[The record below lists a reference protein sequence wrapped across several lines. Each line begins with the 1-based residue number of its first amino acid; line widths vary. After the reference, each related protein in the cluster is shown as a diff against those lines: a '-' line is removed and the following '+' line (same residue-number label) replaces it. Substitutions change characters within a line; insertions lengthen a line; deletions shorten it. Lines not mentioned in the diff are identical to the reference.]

1 MLDGIGPGG
10 LTPLRLCLASST
22 LAACLSRL
30 LKFRMNALTPH
41 CHRPHQEPSCLLC
54 CLLCR
59 ATFPV
64 TGTCCL
70 QVPAFS
76 ATSPAPIFD
85 PSYSY
90 TQTFA
95 CNSTLVGKAVA
106 VQLEGETEILSLAEI
121 SVSGVAL

>member
-1 MLDGIGPGG
+1 MLKVCPND
-10 LTPLRLCLASST
+10 LT
-22 LAACLSRL
+22 
-30 LKFRMNALTPH
+30 H
-41 CHRPHQEPSCLLC
+41 CLLGS
-54 CLLCR
+54 LPSL
-59 ATFPV
+59 
-64 TGTCCL
+64 TGICCL

-85 PSYSY
+85 PRYSY

-95 CNSTLVGKAVA
+95 CSSTLVGKAVA

>member
-1 MLDGIGPGG
+1 MLPEF
-10 LTPLRLCLASST
+10 T
-22 LAACLSRL
+22 
-30 LKFRMNALTPH
+30 
-41 CHRPHQEPSCLLC
+41 
-54 CLLCR
+54 
-59 ATFPV
+59 TFPLTV
-64 TGTCCL
+64 RCRL

-85 PSYSY
+85 PTYTY

-95 CNSTLVGKAVA
+95 CNTTLVGKAVA